1 MANQSGFMKATL
13 YALKRNYGE
22 PITLIQQSETQI
34 DFDYGD
40 IQSTNSEY
48 TIRRAIRLP
57 ETSASNVQ
65 VGAEFRHFR
74 FGSQVEV
81 GEKQFIID
89 AKDLPASVTIKV
101 ADEIVAGTE
110 TFMVKS
116 VVTLDNKIGYII
128 TARNK

>member
-1 MANQSGFMKATL
+1 MSNQSGFMKATL

-22 PITLIQQSETQI
+22 QITLVQQAETQI
-34 DFDYGD
+34 DYDYGD
-40 IQSTNSEY
+40 IQTTKSSY

-57 ETSASNVQ
+57 ETSASNTQ
-65 VGAEFRHFR
+65 VGAEFRQFR

-101 ADEIVAGTE
+101 ADEIIAGDE
-110 TFMVKS
+110 TFMVKA
-116 VVTLDNKIGYII
+116 VTKLDNKIGYII
-128 TARNK
+128 TARSK

>member
-34 DFDYGD
+34 DFDYGN
-40 IQSTNSEY
+40 IQSTNVTY
-48 TIRRAIRLP
+48 KIRRAIRMP

-65 VGAEFRHFR
+65 VGADFRHFR
-74 FGSQVEV
+74 FGSQVEA

-89 AKDLPASVTIKV
+89 AMDLPPDVLIKV
-101 ADEIVAGTE
+101 ADEIVANNE
-110 TFMVKS
+110 TFMVKG
-116 VVTLDNKIGYII
+116 VTKLDNYIGYII

>member
-22 PITLIQQSETQI
+22 PITLIQQTESQI
-34 DFDYGD
+34 DFDHGD
-40 IQSTNSEY
+40 IQSTNATY
-48 TIRRAIRLP
+48 TIRRAIRMP

-74 FGSQVEV
+74 FGSQVET

-89 AKDLPASVTIKV
+89 AMDLPSGVIIKV
-101 ADEIVAGTE
+101 ADEIVANNE
-110 TFMVKS
+110 TFMVKE
-116 VVTLDNKIGYII
+116 VTKLDKNIGYII

>member
-65 VGAEFRHFR
+65 VGAEFRQFR
-74 FGSQVEV
+74 FGSQVEE

-89 AKDLPASVTIKV
+89 AKDLPVSVTIKV
-101 ADEIVAGTE
+101 ADEIVVGTE
-110 TFMVKS
+110 TFMVKK

>member
-22 PITLIQQSETQI
+22 QITLIQQSETQI

-89 AKDLPASVTIKV
+89 AKDLPSSVIIKV
-101 ADEIVAGTE
+101 ADEIVVGTE

-116 VVTLDNKIGYII
+116 VITLDNKIGYII

>member
-57 ETSASNVQ
+57 ETSAPNVQ
-65 VGAEFRHFR
+65 VGAEFRQFR
-74 FGSQVEV
+74 FGSQVEE
-81 GEKQFIID
+81 GDKQFIID

-101 ADEIVAGTE
+101 ADEIIAGAE
-110 TFMVKS
+110 TFMVKKI
-116 VVTLDNKIGYII
+116 VTLDNKIGYII